1 MMRKLTTLLAAAAVA
16 LTALAPATPA
26 DARHRRDRDYGYD
39 CRYDRDCDRYGR
51 HDRYDRRHYRDRDDN
66 DDEIA
71 AGVLGL
77 VLGVA
82 VGAMVANSNS
92 NRQAPPAQRRYYNDM
107 RGSAYDRDYG
117 YEDPYYDRAPQCTR
131 TERQYDRYARRY
143 VMVDVPC

>member
-39 CRYDRDCDRYGR
+39 CRYDRDCG
-51 HDRYDRRHYRDRDDN
+51 RYDRRHRRDDN

-82 VGAMVANSNS
+82 VGAMVANANNND
-92 NRQAPPAQRRYYNDM
+92 NRQAPPPQRRYYNDM
-107 RGSAYDRDYG
+107 RGSAYEQDYG
-117 YEDPYYDRAPQCTR
+117 YEDPYYDQQPQCTR